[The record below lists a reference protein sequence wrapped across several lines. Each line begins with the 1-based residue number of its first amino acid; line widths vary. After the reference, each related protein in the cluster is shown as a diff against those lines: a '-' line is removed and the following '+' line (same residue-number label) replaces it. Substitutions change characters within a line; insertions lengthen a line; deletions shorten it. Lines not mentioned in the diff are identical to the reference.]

1 MGCSTITSG
10 VTPMRFLGIT
20 SALVAVGCL
29 TTGAAAQN
37 GSARRVSADVTFLAA
52 DAREGRGVGTAG
64 LDAAAEYLA
73 REFARIGLSQPWEH
87 GYFQAFTIDSTAAMA
102 AHLGIGGAAVKNV
115 VGVLPG
121 RGPLAG
127 QVVVLGAHYDHLG
140 RGGPG
145 SGSLDSD
152 SVGVI
157 HNGADDNA
165 SGTAALL
172 EAARLLRGR
181 LQGDRRTV
189 VFVAFTA
196 EEEGLIGSDWYV
208 DHPLQ
213 PADSTV
219 TMINFDMVGRLRDRR
234 LLALGAETAPEF
246 PSLLDS
252 VNAAHGFDLRASGD
266 GWGRSDQASFYA
278 EAIPVI
284 HFFTDLHDQYH
295 RVTDDAHLINAAG
308 IARVAAYAAD
318 LTIALATRPGR
329 PTYVSIPRPV
339 IASGNRASLGTIP
352 DMASSPGGVRLTGV
366 REGTPAAQ
374 AGIQAGDII
383 VRIGEFPVK
392 DLNDMQNALTSYKPG
407 DVVAVVVRRGEE
419 ERTFTVTLGG
429 RQ

>member
-1 MGCSTITSG
+1 
-10 VTPMRFLGIT
+10 MRLLGIT
-20 SALVAVGCL
+20 SVLVALGCL
-29 TTGAAAQN
+29 TTGAAAQT
-37 GSARRVSADVTFLAA
+37 GSARRVNADIGYLAA

-64 LDAAAEYLA
+64 LDAAAEYIA
-73 REFARIGLSQPWEH
+73 REFARIGLSQPWDH
-87 GYFQAFTIDSTAAMA
+87 GYFQAFTIDSTAPAA
-102 AHLGIGGAAVKNV
+102 AHSDIGGAAVKNV
-115 VGVLPG
+115 VGMLPG

-127 QVVVLGAHYDHLG
+127 EVVVLGAHYDHLG
-140 RGGPG
+140 RGGAG
-145 SGSLDSD
+145 MGSLDPD

-196 EEEGLIGSDWYV
+196 EESGLIGSGWYV
-208 DHPLQ
+208 QHALQ

-219 TMINFDMVGRLRDRR
+219 AMINFDMVGRLRDNR

-246 PSLLDS
+246 PALLDS
-252 VNAAHGFDLRASGD
+252 INARYGLDLQASGD
-266 GWGRSDQASFYA
+266 GWGRSDHASFYA
-278 EAIPVI
+278 AHIPVI
-284 HFFTDLHDQYH
+284 HFFTDLHAQYH
-295 RVTDDAHLINAAG
+295 RVSDDPDLINSAG
-308 IARVAAYAAD
+308 IARVASFAAD

-352 DMASSPGGVRLTGV
+352 DMGSSPGGVRLSGV
-366 REGTPAAQ
+366 REGTPAAE

-383 VRIGEFPVK
+383 IRIGEHAIAN
-392 DLNDMQNALTSYKPG
+392 LNDMQNALTSYKPG
-407 DVVAVVVRRGEE
+407 DVVTVVVRRGEAE
-419 ERTFTVTLGG
+419 QSFTVTLGG

>member
-1 MGCSTITSG
+1 
-10 VTPMRFLGIT
+10 MRFHGLI
-20 SALVAVGCL
+20 SALVALGCL
-29 TTGAAAQN
+29 TTGATAQN
-37 GSARRVSADVTFLAA
+37 GSARRVSADIGFLAA

-64 LDAAAEYLA
+64 LNAAANYLA
-73 REFARIGLSQPWEH
+73 QEFARIGLSQPWEH
-87 GYFQAFTIDSTAAMA
+87 GYLQEFTIDSTAAMA
-102 AHLGIGGAAVKNV
+102 AHAGIGGAAVKNV

-140 RGGPG
+140 RGGAG
-145 SGSLDSD
+145 MGSLDPD

-181 LQGDRRTV
+181 LQGDRRTI

-196 EEEGLIGSDWYV
+196 EEEGLIGSGWYV
-208 DHPLQ
+208 QHPLH
-213 PADSTV
+213 ATDSTIA
-219 TMINFDMVGRLRDRR
+219 MINFDMVGRLRDDR

-246 PSLLDS
+246 PALLDS
-252 VNAAHGFDLRASGD
+252 INAKYGFDLKASGD
-266 GWGRSDQASFYA
+266 GWGRSDHASFYA
-278 EAIPVI
+278 DSIPVI

-295 RVTDDAHLINAAG
+295 RVSDDADLINTVG
-308 IARVAAYAAD
+308 IAKVAAYAAD
-318 LTIALATRPGR
+318 LTIALATRPAP

-352 DMASSPGGVRLTGV
+352 DMASSPGGVRLSGV
-366 REGTPAAQ
+366 REGTPAAV

-383 VRIGEFPVK
+383 IRIGDHPIK
-392 DLNDMQNALTSYKPG
+392 DLNEMQNALTSYKPG
-407 DVVAVVVRRGEE
+407 DVVTVVVRRGEE
-419 ERTFTVTLGG
+419 EKSFTVTLGG
-429 RQ
+429 RSE

>member
-1 MGCSTITSG
+1 
-10 VTPMRFLGIT
+10 MRLLGIT
-20 SALVAVGCL
+20 SALVALGCV

-37 GSARRVSADVTFLAA
+37 GSSRRVSADVGYLAA

-73 REFARIGLSQPWEH
+73 REFARIGLSQPW
-87 GYFQAFTIDSTAAMA
+87 GQGFFQPFTIDSTAPAA
-102 AHLGIGGAAVKNV
+102 AHSNIGGAAVKNV

-140 RGGPG
+140 RGGAG
-145 SGSLDSD
+145 TGSLDPD
-152 SVGVI
+152 SVDVI

-196 EEEGLIGSDWYV
+196 EEVGLIGSGWYV
-208 DHPLQ
+208 KHPLH
-213 PADSTV
+213 PTDSTV
-219 TMINFDMVGRLRDRR
+219 AMINFDMVGRLRERR
-234 LLALGAETAPEF
+234 LLVLGAETAPEF
-246 PSLLDS
+246 PPLLDS
-252 VNAAHGFDLRASGD
+252 INTKHGFDLKASGD
-266 GWGRSDQASFYA
+266 GWGRSDHASFYA
-278 EAIPVI
+278 EQIPVI
-284 HFFTDLHDQYH
+284 HFFTDLHEQYH
-295 RVTDDAHLINAAG
+295 RVSDDPDLINAAG
-308 IARVAAYAAD
+308 IAKVAAYAVD
-318 LTIALATRPGR
+318 LTVALATRPGR

-352 DMASSPGGVRLTGV
+352 DMASSPGGVRLSGV
-366 REGTPAAQ
+366 REGTPAAV
-374 AGIQAGDII
+374 AGIRAGDII
-383 VRIGEFPVK
+383 IRIGEHAIK

-407 DVVAVVVRRGEE
+407 DVVTVVVRRGEE
-419 ERTFTVTLGG
+419 EQSFTVTLGG

>member
-1 MGCSTITSG
+1 
-10 VTPMRFLGIT
+10 MRLPGIT
-20 SALVAVGCL
+20 SALVALGCL
-29 TTGAAAQN
+29 TTGAAAQT
-37 GSARRVSADVTFLAA
+37 GSSRRVSADIGYLAA

-64 LDAAAEYLA
+64 LDAAAEYIA
-73 REFARIGLSQPWEH
+73 REFARIGLSQPWNH
-87 GYFQAFTIDSTAAMA
+87 GYFQAFTIDSTAPAA
-102 AHLGIGGAAVKNV
+102 AHSDIGGAAVRNV
-115 VGVLPG
+115 VGILPG

-127 QVVVLGAHYDHLG
+127 EVVVLGAHYDHLG
-140 RGGPG
+140 RGGAG
-145 SGSLDSD
+145 MGSLDPD

-196 EEEGLIGSDWYV
+196 EESGLIGSGWYV
-208 DHPLQ
+208 QHPLH

-219 TMINFDMVGRLRDRR
+219 AMINFDMVGRLRDDH

-246 PSLLDS
+246 PALLDS
-252 VNAAHGFDLRASGD
+252 INARHGFDLKASGD
-266 GWGRSDQASFYA
+266 GWGRSDHASFYA
-278 EAIPVI
+278 AHIPVI
-284 HFFTDLHDQYH
+284 HFFTDLHEQYH
-295 RVTDDAHLINAAG
+295 RVSDDADLINSAG
-308 IARVAAYAAD
+308 IAKVASFAAD

-352 DMASSPGGVRLTGV
+352 DMGSSPGGVRLSGV
-366 REGTPAAQ
+366 REGTPAAE

-383 VRIGEFPVK
+383 IRIGEHAIA

-407 DVVAVVVRRGEE
+407 DVVTVVVRRGEAE
-419 ERTFTVTLGG
+419 QSFTVTLGG

>member
-1 MGCSTITSG
+1 
-10 VTPMRFLGIT
+10 MRLPGIT
-20 SALVAVGCL
+20 SALVALGCL
-29 TTGAAAQN
+29 TTGAAAQT
-37 GSARRVSADVTFLAA
+37 GSSRRVSADIGYLAA

-64 LDAAAEYLA
+64 LDAAAEYIA
-73 REFARIGLSQPWEH
+73 REFARIGLSQPWDH
-87 GYFQAFTIDSTAAMA
+87 GYFQAFTIDSTAPAA
-102 AHLGIGGAAVKNV
+102 AHSDIGGAAVKNV
-115 VGVLPG
+115 VGILPG

-127 QVVVLGAHYDHLG
+127 EVVVLGAHYDHLG
-140 RGGPG
+140 RGGAG
-145 SGSLDSD
+145 MGSLDPD

-196 EEEGLIGSDWYV
+196 EESGLIGSGWYV
-208 DHPLQ
+208 QHPPH

-219 TMINFDMVGRLRDRR
+219 AMINFDMVGRLRDDH

-246 PSLLDS
+246 PALLDS
-252 VNAAHGFDLRASGD
+252 INARHGFDLKASGD
-266 GWGRSDQASFYA
+266 GWGRSDHASFYA
-278 EAIPVI
+278 AHIPVI
-284 HFFTDLHDQYH
+284 HFFTDLHEQYH
-295 RVTDDAHLINAAG
+295 RVSDDPDLINSAG
-308 IARVAAYAAD
+308 IAKVATFAAD

-352 DMASSPGGVRLTGV
+352 DMGSSPGGVRLSGV
-366 REGTPAAQ
+366 REGTPAAD
-374 AGIQAGDII
+374 AGIRAGDVII
-383 VRIGEFPVK
+383 RIGEHAIA
-392 DLNDMQNALTSYKPG
+392 DLNDMQNALTTYRPG
-407 DVVAVVVRRGEE
+407 DVVTVVVRRGEAE
-419 ERTFTVTLGG
+419 QSFTVTLGG